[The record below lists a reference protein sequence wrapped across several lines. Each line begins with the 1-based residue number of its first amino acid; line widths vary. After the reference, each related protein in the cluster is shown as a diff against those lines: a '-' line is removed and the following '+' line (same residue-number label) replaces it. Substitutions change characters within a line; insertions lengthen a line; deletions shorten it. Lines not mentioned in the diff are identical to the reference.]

1 MKLSDL
7 GLTKEISD
15 LINELNLSEFTYG
28 RIIREHRERYVVSDG
43 ENEFD
48 AEITGNLRF
57 TANSRSDFP
66 AVGDWVMYKV
76 FNTDQAY
83 IHRILPR
90 KSVLSR
96 QAVGK
101 FGEEQI
107 IAANI
112 DVSFIVQAINN
123 NFSINRL
130 QRYLTLCYSSG
141 IEPVLIISK
150 IDLSNDQEIG
160 KIISELEQ
168 RENKLIY
175 FLLDN
180 ITLKGF
186 DQILEFI
193 HKDKTYC
200 VIGSSGVGKST
211 FINNLLNKEV
221 LKTGHISK
229 STNKGRHITEHRE
242 LFILENGGLIIDNPG
257 MREVGMID
265 NPEGVKTTFGEIVK
279 LASKCKFQ
287 DCTHKNES
295 GCAVTEAVNAG
306 ILDKDSYENYLR
318 IHDEQVRFSTTVQE
332 RRRKEKI
339 FGRIIKNYQRDMK
352 KSNN

>member
-1 MKLSDL
+1 MKLSEL
-7 GLTKEISD
+7 GITKEISD
-15 LINELNLSEFTYG
+15 QIKELDPSEFVAG
-28 RIIREHRERYVVSDG
+28 RVMREHRERYVVSDG

-66 AVGDWVMYKV
+66 AVGDWVIFKV

-83 IHRILPR
+83 IYRILPR

-112 DVSFIVQAINN
+112 DVAFIVQAINN
-123 NFSINRL
+123 NFNINRL
-130 QRYLTLCYSSG
+130 QRYLTLCYSSD

-150 IDLSNDQEIG
+150 IDLSNEQEMG
-160 KIISELEQ
+160 NIILELEK
-168 RENKLIY
+168 REKKLKY

-180 ITLKGF
+180 ISLQGF
-186 DQILEFI
+186 DQIIEFI
-193 HKDKTYC
+193 QKEKTYC

-265 NPEGVKTTFGEIVK
+265 NPEGIKTTFAEIMDI
-279 LASKCKFQ
+279 ASGCKFQ
-287 DCTHKNES
+287 DCSHLNES
-295 GCAVTEAVNAG
+295 GCAVTEAVNNG
-306 ILDKDSYENYLR
+306 TIDRDSYENYIR
-318 IHDEQVRFSTTVQE
+318 ILNEQVRFSTTVEE

-339 FGRIIKNYQRDMK
+339 FGRIMKNYHRDMK
-352 KSNN
+352 KNNT